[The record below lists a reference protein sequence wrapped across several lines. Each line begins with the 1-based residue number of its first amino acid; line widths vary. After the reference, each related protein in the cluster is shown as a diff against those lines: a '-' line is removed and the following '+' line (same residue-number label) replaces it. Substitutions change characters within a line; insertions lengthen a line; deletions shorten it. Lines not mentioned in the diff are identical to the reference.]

1 MYTLK
6 ALNSFKHD
14 MKKCQKRGYDMA
26 LLENV
31 VSKLQVSGTLPEKYK
46 AHKLTGNYVHHWEA
60 HIKPDWLVIWWLGD
74 SFDQHSA

>member
-1 MYTLK
+1 
-6 ALNSFKHD
+6 
-14 MKKCQKRGYDMA
+14 MA

-60 HIKPDWLVIWWLGD
+60 HIKPDWLVIWWIDETQKIVTLVRTGT
-74 SFDQHSA
+74 HSDLF